1 MKILYGPAAH
11 EEERLEAGGWPNVT
25 YIRGDE
31 ARRGEAIAQN

>member
-1 MKILYGPAAH
+1 MKKRDLK
-11 EEERLEAGGWPNVT
+11 AGGWLNMI